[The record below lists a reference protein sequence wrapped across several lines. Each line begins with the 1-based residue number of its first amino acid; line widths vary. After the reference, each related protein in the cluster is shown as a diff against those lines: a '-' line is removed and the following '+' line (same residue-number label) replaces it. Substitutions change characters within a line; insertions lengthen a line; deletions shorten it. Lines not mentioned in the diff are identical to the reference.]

1 MSSSDDQLARLR
13 REIDAVDDAL
23 HDLIMRRAAL
33 VDDVA
38 AAKRQ
43 AGTLSTYLRPG
54 REAAILRRLA
64 TRNSGTFPTPALL
77 RIWRELLCA
86 MLPVQGPFS
95 IVVGGNSTPL
105 WDTARDFYGS
115 DSNMRAVPD
124 GIEAAQTV
132 ADGNA
137 ELAVVDA
144 GDQKLLTTMARG
156 ENATTHV
163 VSRLP
168 FIAMRPETGNRADAL
183 VLSRNAPEAS
193 GDDHTVLAFDA
204 DPQDA
209 LSSAG
214 LVVADWHRWPGL
226 WIAEVEG
233 FHDGGA
239 SRRFSCGTL
248 TANVLGAYPAP
259 LSR

>member
-1 MSSSDDQLARLR
+1 MSSSEDQLARLR

-38 AAKRQ
+38 VAKRE

-54 REAAILRRLA
+54 REAAILRRLSA
-64 TRNSGTFPTPALL
+64 RNSGVFPTPALL
-77 RIWRELLCA
+77 RIWRELLCT

-95 IVVGGNSTPL
+95 IIVGGSSTAL

-115 DSNMRAVPD
+115 DTNMR
-124 GIEAAQTV
+124 GV
-132 ADGNA
+132 ADGMQATQAVADGSA

-144 GDQKLLTTMARG
+144 GDQELLTAMARDDA
-156 ENATTHV
+156 ATTHLV
-163 VSRLP
+163 TRLP

-183 VLSRNAPEAS
+183 VVSRNAPEAS
-193 GDDHTVLAFDA
+193 GDDRTVLAFDT
-204 DPQDA
+204 DPQADLTA
-209 LSSAG
+209 AS
-214 LVVADWHRWPGL
+214 LVVANWRRWPGL

-233 FHDGGA
+233 FHDSGA